1 MKGYHKDSFKR
12 MTILK
17 RFFFLEAWILKMILF
32 WFVLEN
38 NKIKTVSAIVVRRWQ
53 NYITIYAIFTN
64 WLWKNSLV
72 SQKRNAAPKSIWI
85 NNANYRL
92 ASHSS
97 LRNKNRIK
105 NRSKWEQSLAVE
117 AIRCFFVKKEW
128 GLNYKHDMY
137 KKKFLSHTEA
147 DKTRFQLRYEN
158 LEKT

>member
-1 MKGYHKDSFKR
+1 

-17 RFFFLEAWILKMILF
+17 RVFFFEAWILKMILLC
-32 WFVLEN
+32 FVLEN
-38 NKIKTVSAIVVRRWQ
+38 NKIKTVSAIVVGRWQ
-53 NYITIYAIFTN
+53 NYITIYAFFTN

-72 SQKRNAAPKSIWI
+72 SQKRNAAPNSIWI

-97 LRNKNRIK
+97 LQNKNRIK
-105 NRSKWEQSLAVE
+105 NRSKWEQSVL
-117 AIRCFFVKKEW
+117 RWKQLDGFFCEVRVRFKLQTW
-128 GLNYKHDMY
+128 HVQ
-137 KKKFLSHTEA
+137 KKFLSHTEA